1 MWHPIDDHAT
11 KIGNQKME
19 KIVFSQS
26 VDAWHYVRLQSYC
39 RLKNKVMRRSV
50 EETYTFIVI
59 ASN

>member
-26 VDAWHYVRLQSYC
+26 VVASHTSGEGLKSAFFVC
-39 RLKNKVMRRSV
+39 R
-50 EETYTFIVI
+50 
-59 ASN
+59 